1 MGKQGIP
8 HREGCQDH
16 DAQQPSAPSQ
26 TANRIRHKASRL
38 IAVLDL
44 DVLSAV
50 TAMPVPEVFA
60 RAFVVRLLLLLA
72 RAVTVILLD
81 ALLLVL
87 CKDVVGIL
95 DDLQG
100 LSSLPVP

>member
-1 MGKQGIP
+1 
-8 HREGCQDH
+8 
-16 DAQQPSAPSQ
+16 
-26 TANRIRHKASRL
+26 
-38 IAVLDL
+38 
-44 DVLSAV
+44 
-50 TAMPVPEVFA
+50 MPVPEVFA
-60 RAFVVRLLLLLA
+60 RTFVVRLLLLLA